1 MEIKELSD
9 YGIKFLMSNE
19 GVILHPYL
27 DTKGIPTIGVGNT
40 FYEDGSK
47 VKMTDP
53 PITKER
59 AMELF
64 KYILKMYEL
73 AVYSNT
79 RDDINQNQFDALV
92 SLCYNIGVNGFKNS
106 TLVKK
111 INNNSDDVVV
121 KAAFLMWKNPPEI
134 MGRRNREVALYFK
147 K

>member
-47 VKMTDP
+47 VKITDP

-64 KYILKMYEL
+64 KYILKNYEL

-92 SLCYNIGVNGFKNS
+92 SICYNIGVTGFKNS

>member
-64 KYILKMYEL
+64 KYILKNYEL

>member
-64 KYILKMYEL
+64 KYILKNYEL

-79 RDDINQNQFDALV
+79 RDDINQNQFDSLV

>member
-53 PITKER
+53 AITKER

-64 KYILKMYEL
+64 KYILKNYEL

>member
-92 SLCYNIGVNGFKNS
+92 SLCYNIGVTGFKNS

>member
-64 KYILKMYEL
+64 KYILKNYEL

-92 SLCYNIGVNGFKNS
+92 SLCYNIGVTGFKNS

>member
-47 VKMTDP
+47 VKITDP

-64 KYILKMYEL
+64 KYILKNYEL

>member
-1 MEIKELSD
+1 
-9 YGIKFLMSNE
+9 MSNE

>member
-1 MEIKELSD
+1 MEIKELD

-64 KYILKMYEL
+64 KYILKNYEL

>member
-64 KYILKMYEL
+64 KYILKNYEL

-92 SLCYNIGVNGFKNS
+92 SL
-106 TLVKK
+106 
-111 INNNSDDVVV
+111 
-121 KAAFLMWKNPPEI
+121 
-134 MGRRNREVALYFK
+134 
-147 K
+147 